1 MYSMLQQRHELQLL
15 QESQKE
21 ISSNKNNLNMHT
33 ITITSWSKDLY
44 CIYKND
50 HQFLLRAKKYYIIII
65 IKSTSIFSIVKF
77 TWWYA

>member
-1 MYSMLQQRHELQLL
+1 MLQQRHELQLL

-33 ITITSWSKDLY
+33 ITITSSSKDLY

-50 HQFLLRAKKYYIIII
+50 RQFLLRAKKYYIIII
-65 IKSTSIFSIVKF
+65 IKSTSVFSIVKF
-77 TWWYA
+77 T